1 MKIKESAEDYLEA
14 ILILEKKNGAVQSVD
29 IANYL
34 GFSKPSVSI
43 AMKKFRENNLVS
55 MDHNNLIELLPEG
68 RKIAE
73 RTYERHTTLSR
84 CFRMLGVAEPNATE
98 DACRVEHVISQ
109 ETFSRIK
116 DFVRK
121 FEESEEK
128 NESQPGPGVAS

>member
-55 MDHNNLIELLPEG
+55 MDHNNLIELLVVVYSG
-68 RKIAE
+68 
-73 RTYERHTTLSR
+73 
-84 CFRMLGVAEPNATE
+84 
-98 DACRVEHVISQ
+98 D
-109 ETFSRIK
+109 
-116 DFVRK
+116 DF
-121 FEESEEK
+121 
-128 NESQPGPGVAS
+128 

>member
-1 MKIKESAEDYLEA
+1 
-14 ILILEKKNGAVQSVD
+14 
-29 IANYL
+29 
-34 GFSKPSVSI
+34 
-43 AMKKFRENNLVS
+43 

-84 CFRMLGVAEPNATE
+84 CFRMLGVSEPNATK

-109 ETFSRIK
+109 ETFSHIK
-116 DFVRK
+116 NFVRK

-128 NESQPGPGVAS
+128 NESQPGPDVAS

>member
-73 RTYERHTTLSR
+73 RTYEQIGR
-84 CFRMLGVAEPNATE
+84 A
-98 DACRVEHVISQ
+98 HV
-109 ETFSRIK
+109 
-116 DFVRK
+116 
-121 FEESEEK
+121 
-128 NESQPGPGVAS
+128 

>member
-84 CFRMLGVAEPNATE
+84 CFRMLGV
-98 DACRVEHVISQ
+98 S
-109 ETFSRIK
+109 
-116 DFVRK
+116 
-121 FEESEEK
+121 
-128 NESQPGPGVAS
+128 